1 MSILQH
7 ASSGVAPIT
16 SRSVT
21 HRCSWHRR
29 SWILPVLLVEL
40 VLTGAAVAAL
50 GGDRAVLAALIGTMA
65 GVVLVHAA
73 ACSPQADGPGLADL
87 VTGLRLGMAIGIGAL
102 VLFAELPPAMLAGL
116 LALALATDAF
126 DGWIARSTASASRF
140 GARFDLETDA
150 VLLAAAALAA
160 MEFTGPI
167 VLLAPMLRLA
177 WVLAALALPWLER
190 PLPPSLRR
198 RAFCALPIFL
208 LLAVP
213 WPLAGTVLAAPAGFL
228 ATFLLVVSF
237 SIDAAHQWQHR
248 QATSPTA

>member
-7 ASSGVAPIT
+7 TSCGVAPIT
-16 SRSVT
+16 SRSAI
-21 HRCSWHRR
+21 HRCSWQRR
-29 SWILPVLLVEL
+29 SWILPALLVGL
-40 VLTGAAVAAL
+40 VVTAPAVAAP
-50 GGDRAVLAALIGTMA
+50 GGGRAMLAALVGAMA

-73 ACSPQADGPGLADL
+73 ASAPRSDGPGPADL

-102 VLFAELPPAMLAGL
+102 VLFAALPPPMLAAL
-116 LALALATDAF
+116 LVLALATDAF
-126 DGWIARSTASASRF
+126 DGWIARSTGSASRF

-167 VLLAPMLRLA
+167 VLLAPMLRPA

-190 PLPPSLRR
+190 PLPPSFRR
-198 RAFCALPIFL
+198 RACCALPIFL

-213 WPLAGTVLAAPAGFL
+213 WPLAGTVLAAPVGFL
-228 ATFLLVVSF
+228 ATFLLVASF

-248 QATSPTA
+248 QAGSTA